1 VKTGLSVSAAVGIEG
16 ETKRSGFVAYPL
28 RGCADFKDTQP
39 VENRSLKRDDQL
51 GRRRMAPVVF
61 SALRVST
68 VLAGIVLGISL
79 LLVGL
84 VKAAE
89 TESGCLV
96 APREGTP
103 CLPRS

>member
-1 VKTGLSVSAAVGIEG
+1 
-16 ETKRSGFVAYPL
+16 
-28 RGCADFKDTQP
+28 
-39 VENRSLKRDDQL
+39 
-51 GRRRMAPVVF
+51 MAPVV
-61 SALRVST
+61 SNALRVST

-89 TESGCLV
+89 TESGCLM
-96 APREGTP
+96 APRGGAL

>member
-1 VKTGLSVSAAVGIEG
+1 
-16 ETKRSGFVAYPL
+16 
-28 RGCADFKDTQP
+28 
-39 VENRSLKRDDQL
+39 
-51 GRRRMAPVVF
+51 MAPVVF

-103 CLPRS
+103 CLSRSQTFPDSGRGRLTLIDVARLELQDSCITAAARRQSSATIPNCLLPHM

>member
-1 VKTGLSVSAAVGIEG
+1 
-16 ETKRSGFVAYPL
+16 
-28 RGCADFKDTQP
+28 
-39 VENRSLKRDDQL
+39 
-51 GRRRMAPVVF
+51 MAPVVS

-68 VLAGIVLGISL
+68 VLAGIVLGVSL

-96 APREGTP
+96 APRGGAL